1 MKQGLIFDNR
11 VSSNISSGLHIVLN
25 HINHRTSQATCMTP
39 TVIIGDLPLPEGRHK
54 HEVGIIDNVQLKFH
68 NWQI

>member
-25 HINHRTSQATCMTP
+25 HINHRTSQAPCNLMSNLYDPNSDYRGLAATRGEAQT
-39 TVIIGDLPLPEGRHK
+39 
-54 HEVGIIDNVQLKFH
+54 
-68 NWQI
+68 